1 MQPIATAESL
11 VPLASTRRARGTSDL
26 LQCVPVRFAG
36 WGPGGM
42 GVECGSCG
50 HSNGA
55 SAICTALVDA
65 TEVRD
70 RCVIDVG
77 GRLSVCNALSR
88 HGSLW
93 YLLLASK

>member
-1 MQPIATAESL
+1 MSINETTNL
-11 VPLASTRRARGTSDL
+11 IVYK
-26 LQCVPVRFAG
+26 PVRFAG

-70 RCVIDVG
+70 RCVNDVG

-88 HGSLW
+88 HGSLV
-93 YLLLASK
+93 YLLFAGK